1 VGYKRPIDRRPV
13 TKAVCAF
20 ALGVCAWP
28 AVADER
34 YGAPPP
40 DLALYV
46 DRLVRSYPDWI
57 AGADN
62 DNVILK
68 NGARLPI
75 SDHRTDK
82 SFDALIEHPDIDDM
96 FYAPYPAESAPKPPA
111 KNTDPGRVRFEP
123 LFAGMYGDCR
133 KNDVVPKLKTIEW
146 LPAHNGGRVAIT
158 TVNGVD
164 QALAAVSHALDQ
176 LPAEF
181 MKFLLPTA
189 GTYNCRS
196 VAGSSARSMH
206 AYGAAIDINV
216 TYADWTRAPRSGKTG
231 YRPRSCVHSNITASS
246 GVAIGITLTRRISNT
261 DRSCY
266 PTSRCRIETKN
277 GGLAMQAD
285 DTKGLAMIFG
295 KLIRALAIAI
305 AIGLA
310 IGLAIGAPTL
320 AQAQQL
326 IGSYVAL
333 LSEADHFIL

>member
-1 VGYKRPIDRRPV
+1 VGFKRPIDRRPV
-13 TKAVCAF
+13 TKAVCAKAVCAF

-46 DRLVRSYPDWI
+46 DRLVRAYPDWI

-96 FYAPYPAESAPKPPA
+96 FYAPYPAGSAPKPPA
-111 KNTDPGRVRFEP
+111 KNADPGRVRFEP

-164 QALAAVSHALDQ
+164 QALAAISHALDQ

-181 MKFLLPTA
+181 MKFLILTA

-216 TYADWTRAPRSGKTG
+216 TYADYWRWSKDTNAPIWKNRIPTEIVRAFEHHGFIWGGYWYHFDTMHFE
-231 YRPRSCVHSNITASS
+231 YRP
-246 GVAIGITLTRRISNT
+246 
-261 DRSCY
+261 
-266 PTSRCRIETKN
+266 E
-277 GGLAMQAD
+277 
-285 DTKGLAMIFG
+285 
-295 KLIRALAIAI
+295 
-305 AIGLA
+305 
-310 IGLAIGAPTL
+310 
-320 AQAQQL
+320 
-326 IGSYVAL
+326 L
-333 LSEADHFIL
+333 LPDEPMPH